1 MTEPP
6 RKLPTRTPESR
17 KVVDPD
23 LLARL
28 SGLSFRAGQIVEGVL
43 TGQHKSPHHGQSVE
57 FAQHREY
64 SPGDEI
70 RHIDWKAFAKSDRYH
85 VKQFEDETNL
95 RAYLLLDTSGS
106 MGYGGGG
113 RPSKLLHAARLAAA
127 LAWLLLRQGDAV
139 GLLTFGER
147 LGTYLPPRARPDH
160 FWRLVELMEQAP
172 IAGPTNVVAALENIA
187 EVAARRSLVVLFS
200 DCFDFDPRLAALARQ
215 LRRRRHRV
223 VVLHVL
229 DPDELDFPFKE
240 LTLFEEMETDARELA
255 DPRGM
260 REQYLAEIRSWCESL
275 RRELLDG
282 DVAYRLVDTGV
293 PIERALYDLIGGEGR

>member
-1 MTEPP
+1 MAEP
-6 RKLPTRTPESR
+6 RKAEPRDDG
-17 KVVDPD
+17 KIVDPA

-28 SGLSFRAGQIVEGVL
+28 SGLSYRAGQVVEGLL
-43 TGQHKSPHHGQSVE
+43 TGHHKSPHHGQSVE

-106 MGYGGGG
+106 MGYAGG
-113 RPSKLLHAARLAAA
+113 RRATKRLHAARLAAA

-139 GLLTFGER
+139 GLLTFGEK
-147 LGTYLPPRARPDH
+147 LGHHLPPRARPDH
-160 FWRLVELMEQAP
+160 FWRLVEHMEQAP
-172 IAGPTNVVAALENIA
+172 VQGPTNVVAALEHIA
-187 EVAARRSLVVLFS
+187 EIAGRRSLIVLFS

-260 REQYLAEIRSWCESL
+260 REQYLEEIRSWCEAL

-282 DVAYRLVDTGV
+282 DVAYHLVDTAV
-293 PIERALYDLIGGEGR
+293 PVERALYDLIGGSAR

>member
-1 MTEPP
+1 MAEP
-6 RKLPTRTPESR
+6 RKAEARDDG
-17 KVVDPD
+17 KVVDAA

-28 SGLSFRAGQIVEGVL
+28 SGLSYRAGQVVEGLL
-43 TGQHKSPHHGQSVE
+43 TGHHKSPHHGQSVE

-113 RPSKLLHAARLAAA
+113 RATKRLHAARLAAA

-139 GLLTFGER
+139 GLLTFGEK
-147 LGTYLPPRARPDH
+147 LGHYLPPRARPDH
-160 FWRLVELMEQAP
+160 FWRLVEQMEQAP
-172 IAGPTNVVAALENIA
+172 VEGPTDVVGALEHIA
-187 EVAARRSLVVLFS
+187 EVAGRRSLIVLLS

-293 PIERALYDLIGGEGR
+293 PVERALYDIIGGSAR

>member
-1 MTEPP
+1 MSE
-6 RKLPTRTPESR
+6 RI
-17 KVVDPD
+17 VVDAG

-28 SGLSFRAGQIVEGVL
+28 SGLTLRAGQVVEGIL
-43 TGQHKSPHHGQSVE
+43 TGMHKSPDHGSSVE

-70 RHIDWKAFAKSDRYH
+70 RHIDWKAFAKSDRFY

-95 RAYLLLDTSGS
+95 RCYLLLDTSGS
-106 MGYGGGG
+106 MDYAGGD
-113 RPSKLLHAARLAAA
+113 RPTKMLYAARLATA
-127 LAWLLLRQGDAV
+127 LAWMLLRQGDAV

-147 LGTYLPPRARPDH
+147 LGEYLPPRARPDH
-160 FWRLVELMEQAP
+160 FWRMVEALQKAP
-172 IAGPTNVVAALENIA
+172 VSGPTNVVGALERIA
-187 EVAARRSLVVLFS
+187 EVAGRRSLVILLS
-200 DCFDFDPRLAALARQ
+200 DCMDFDHRLTAIARQ

-223 VVLHVL
+223 AVLHVL

-240 LTLFEEMETDARELA
+240 LTEFEELESADRELA

-260 REQYLAEIRSWCESL
+260 RDAYLEEIRAWCESL

-282 DVAYRLVDTGV
+282 DVSYRLVDTAV
-293 PIERALYDLIGGEGR
+293 PVERCVYDIVGGAR

>member
-1 MTEPP
+1 MSDD
-6 RKLPTRTPESR
+6 RA
-17 KVVDPD
+17 VVDAA

-28 SGLSFRAGQIVEGVL
+28 SGLTFRAGQVVEGVL
-43 TGQHKSPHHGQSVE
+43 TGLHKSPHHGASVE

-70 RHIDWKAFAKSDRYH
+70 RHIDWKAFAKSDRYY

-95 RAYLLLDTSGS
+95 RTHLLVDTSGS
-106 MGYGGGG
+106 MAYAGAG
-113 RPSKLLHAARLAAA
+113 RPTKMLYAARLATA

-147 LGTYLPPRARPDH
+147 LGEYLPPRARPDH
-160 FWRLVELMEQAP
+160 FWRLVGALESAP
-172 IAGPTNVVAALENIA
+172 VEGRTNVVGALERIA
-187 EVAARRSLVVLFS
+187 EVAGRRSLVVLLS
-200 DCFDFDPRLAALARQ
+200 DCMDFDGRLAAIARQ
-215 LRRRRHRV
+215 LRRRHHRV

-229 DPDELDFPFKE
+229 DPDELEFPFKE
-240 LTLFEEMETDARELA
+240 LTEFEELETAERELA

-260 REQYLAEIRSWCESL
+260 RDEYLRQIRAWCEGL

-282 DVAYRLVDTGV
+282 DVAYRLVDTGTPV
-293 PIERALYDLIGGEGR
+293 ERCLFDIVGGAAR